1 MSTEIPTAVLFG
13 RERNALGE
21 LCISLVESIR
31 NDYFPRARLWEAFE
45 LMLVTKKIFNMHA
58 VRRATSASA
67 LARSTGLAPSTV
79 QRRLT
84 YLTKLGA
91 VEKRGTQFV
100 MCVPY
105 ANRPSAVEGFKRRMD
120 LVEGFNVAA
129 SAGKIARKRA

>member
-1 MSTEIPTAVLFG
+1 MDTEIPAAVVFG
-13 RERNALGE
+13 RECNALGE

-31 NDYFPRARLWEAFE
+31 DDYFPGTPLWEAFE
-45 LMLVTKKIFNMHA
+45 LMLLAKKIFDMRA
-58 VRRATSASA
+58 VGLATSASA

-105 ANRPSAVEGFKRRMD
+105 ANRPSAVEGFRRRMD
-120 LVEGFNVAA
+120 MVEGFNVAA
-129 SAGKIARKRA
+129 SVGKMARKPA